1 MKAFRFRLERVL
13 EWRRLQLEMEENRLQ
28 LQMAALAELDR
39 TGAELEAAAI
49 GAELQVR
56 AWSPL
61 SGRDLGSLSGFRRYV
76 QNEERTLAERRARS
90 QRELGEQEAAMLEAR
105 RRCRL
110 LERLRER
117 QWAEWQATGDRELEQ
132 FATESY
138 LAGTIRRRR

>member
-13 EWRRLQLEMEENRLQ
+13 QWRRVQLELEENRFKSQ
-28 LQMAALAELDR
+28 AAALEALDR
-39 TGAELEAAAI
+39 RRAALESEGI

-61 SGRDLGSLSGFRRYV
+61 RGRDLASLGGFRRFLL
-76 QNEERTLAERRARS
+76 NEERTLAARRNEC
-90 QRELGEQEAAMLEAR
+90 QRRLAAQEGVMLEAR

-117 QWAEWQATGDRELEQ
+117 QWAEWRASGDRELEQ
-132 FATESY
+132 FATENY
-138 LAGTIRRRR
+138 LAGLARRR